1 MANQDI
7 DVSQEILNRLDNE
20 IRDLTRLIFEV
31 QGIILT
37 LKFLSQRLRENQGT
51 FTKH

>member
-7 DVSQEILNRLDNE
+7 DISQELLNRLDNE
-20 IRDLTRLIFEV
+20 IIDLTRSILET

-37 LKFLSQRLRENQGT
+37 LKFISKRLRENQEP
-51 FTKH
+51 FTRH

>member
-7 DVSQEILNRLDNE
+7 DVSQELLNRLDNE
-20 IRDLTRLIFEV
+20 LADLTRAIFDA
-31 QGIILT
+31 QGIILV
-37 LKFLSQRLRENQGT
+37 LQFLSKRLRENQGS